1 MKAKYIFILIIGLI
15 FCSCSKFTG
24 SEEPLYIGDE
34 ISADTTRNVLVAY
47 FSRSGNTEQ
56 VATAIAK
63 AHRWHAI

>member
-15 FCSCSKFTG
+15 FCPCSKFTG

-47 FSRSGNTEQ
+47 FSRSGTPNRLLRQ
-56 VATAIAK
+56 
-63 AHRWHAI
+63 